1 MGGYDRLAVARIF
14 FFPALG
20 GLLFG
25 YDIGATSYVL
35 TQLQSAKF
43 SGVSWYDLVAR
54 SSALQG
60 LVTSGGVGGAFVGAS
75 VVFKVADDLGRRREL
90 LLGAALDV
98 LGAACEF
105 LGGGVGPYESGAGDG
120 LFLLVLG
127 RFVYGVGCG
136 FVMHGAPSYT
146 VSYIAEMSPAAI
158 RGTLVSLKEAAI
170 VVGICLGY
178 GLGFALRETPGGWR
192 YTYAAS
198 IPFALLLYWGAFCL
212 PPSARWL
219 SLKGDAAG
227 ARLDD
232 GGGGGG
238 GDDDA
243 RGEPRSLLDAKYR
256 RALTAGLG
264 VVLLQQL
271 TGQPSVLYYASTIFD
286 AAGIGTVATVFVGV
300 FKLFATLFA
309 VVTVDRRGRRE
320 LLFVGVGSM
329 FVALAALALAFYDF
343 DPSGGFSAQKGA
355 IVGLIFVYIAGYQ
368 VGFGPIAWLLIS
380 EVFPSRRGSPLG
392 STWYLTVLFG
402 IFAVL
407 DLYALHFINRNVP
420 ETKGMTLEE
429 IGGSR
434 GLEAQFAR
442 RGPVP
447 SDYLFPLEALDRPVL
462 FWDQLGCGRSDRPE
476 AGDQRYGC
484 VGAVHDLRN
493 VLKANDVDDYHLYGQ
508 PRRRGSRGLR
518 RAEAFLD
525 THNYRGGAAGR
536 EHIDA
541 AYARAGDAWRGTA
554 AIRGLEA
561 KTFSAVRCPTYVLR
575 GEHDFVTEPCVDPW
589 RNIADVR
596 VDELPGRSHHAL
608 LEDGDDYV
616 ARLAAFLDA
625 LE

>member
-60 LVTSGGVGGAFVGAS
+60 LV
-75 VVFKVADDLGRRREL
+75 ADDLGRRREL
-90 LLGAALDV
+90 LLGAALA

-136 FVMHGAPSYT
+136 FVMHGAPSY
-146 VSYIAEMSPAAI
+146 IAEMSPAAI

-178 GLGFALRETPGGWR
+178 GLGFALRETAGGWR

-198 IPFALLLYWGAFCL
+198 IPLALLLYWGAYCL

-227 ARLDD
+227 ARASLTFVYPNDDALLEAAVAELDD
-232 GGGGGG
+232 GGGGG
-238 GDDDA
+238 DDGA

-329 FVALAALALAFYDF
+329 FLALAALALAFYDF

-380 EVFPSRRGSPLG
+380 EVFPLEVRGQAVALAVQANFASNMLVSFLFPVAQTGLKALLG

-429 IGGSR
+429 IERFLAGSKPNSR
-434 GLEAQFAR
+434 GADLSSVE
-442 RGPVP
+442 
-447 SDYLFPLEALDRPVL
+447 SPLI
-462 FWDQLGCGRSDRPE
+462 
-476 AGDQRYGC
+476 
-484 VGAVHDLRN
+484 N
-493 VLKANDVDDYHLYGQ
+493 
-508 PRRRGSRGLR
+508 
-518 RAEAFLD
+518 
-525 THNYRGGAAGR
+525 
-536 EHIDA
+536 
-541 AYARAGDAWRGTA
+541 
-554 AIRGLEA
+554 
-561 KTFSAVRCPTYVLR
+561 
-575 GEHDFVTEPCVDPW
+575 
-589 RNIADVR
+589 
-596 VDELPGRSHHAL
+596 
-608 LEDGDDYV
+608 
-616 ARLAAFLDA
+616 
-625 LE
+625 

>member
-90 LLGAALDV
+90 LLGAALYV

-136 FVMHGAPSYT
+136 FVMHGAP
-146 VSYIAEMSPAAI
+146 SYIAEMSPAAI

-198 IPFALLLYWGAFCL
+198 IPLALLLYWGAYCL

-227 ARLDD
+227 ARASLTFVYPNDDALLEAAVAELDD

-238 GDDDA
+238 DDA

-329 FVALAALALAFYDF
+329 FLALAALALAFYDF

-380 EVFPSRRGSPLG
+380 EVFPLEVRGQAVALAVQANFASNMLVSFLFPVAQTGLKALLG

-429 IGGSR
+429 IERFLAGSKPNSR
-434 GLEAQFAR
+434 GADLSSVE
-442 RGPVP
+442 
-447 SDYLFPLEALDRPVL
+447 SPLI
-462 FWDQLGCGRSDRPE
+462 
-476 AGDQRYGC
+476 
-484 VGAVHDLRN
+484 N
-493 VLKANDVDDYHLYGQ
+493 
-508 PRRRGSRGLR
+508 
-518 RAEAFLD
+518 
-525 THNYRGGAAGR
+525 
-536 EHIDA
+536 
-541 AYARAGDAWRGTA
+541 
-554 AIRGLEA
+554 
-561 KTFSAVRCPTYVLR
+561 
-575 GEHDFVTEPCVDPW
+575 
-589 RNIADVR
+589 
-596 VDELPGRSHHAL
+596 
-608 LEDGDDYV
+608 
-616 ARLAAFLDA
+616 
-625 LE
+625 

>member
-75 VVFKVADDLGRRREL
+75 IVFKVADDLGRRREL
-90 LLGAALDV
+90 LLGAALYV

-136 FVMHGAPSYT
+136 FVMHGAPSY
-146 VSYIAEMSPAAI
+146 IAEMSPAAI

-178 GLGFALRETPGGWR
+178 GLGFALREAPGGWR

-198 IPFALLLYWGAFCL
+198 IPLALLLYWGAYAL

-219 SLKGDAAG
+219 SLKGEAAV
-227 ARLDD
+227 AELDD

-238 GDDDA
+238 DDA

-329 FVALAALALAFYDF
+329 FLALAALALAFYDF

-380 EVFPSRRGSPLG
+380 EVFPLEVRGQAVALAVQANFASNMLVSFLFPVAQTGLKALLG

-429 IGGSR
+429 IERFLAGSKPNSR
-434 GLEAQFAR
+434 GADLSSVE
-442 RGPVP
+442 
-447 SDYLFPLEALDRPVL
+447 SPLI
-462 FWDQLGCGRSDRPE
+462 
-476 AGDQRYGC
+476 
-484 VGAVHDLRN
+484 N
-493 VLKANDVDDYHLYGQ
+493 
-508 PRRRGSRGLR
+508 
-518 RAEAFLD
+518 
-525 THNYRGGAAGR
+525 
-536 EHIDA
+536 
-541 AYARAGDAWRGTA
+541 
-554 AIRGLEA
+554 
-561 KTFSAVRCPTYVLR
+561 
-575 GEHDFVTEPCVDPW
+575 
-589 RNIADVR
+589 
-596 VDELPGRSHHAL
+596 
-608 LEDGDDYV
+608 
-616 ARLAAFLDA
+616 
-625 LE
+625 